1 MFDGGSVNA
10 YMLIV
15 VEHGADEEVL
25 QSLTEIEGVE
35 EASLVLGEFD
45 IHCKLK
51 VNTMKE
57 MREILAKVR
66 KLRILTSETL
76 IAIKKAPRVKRITNR
91 HIRKMGDK
99 RARH

>member
-1 MFDGGSVNA
+1 MFDGESVIA
-10 YMLIV
+10 YVLIV

-25 QSLTEIEGVE
+25 KSLAEIEGVE
-35 EASLVLGEFD
+35 EASLVLGEYD
-45 IHCKLK
+45 IHCRIK

-57 MREILAKVR
+57 MRAVLAKVR

-76 IAIKKAPRVKRITNR
+76 VAIKKAPRVKRTTNR
-91 HIRKMGDK
+91 HIRKMGHE